1 MYRFI
6 LGGAASGKTTYI
18 YKEIARE
25 GIRHPEQS
33 YILFV
38 PEQHTLGA
46 QRELSALSER
56 GGLLNTDVLSF
67 TLLTW
72 RVLSELGERRPDILD
87 DMTRSLMLRKA
98 MRLKQKELR
107 IYGSKVDS
115 QGLLSE
121 LKQAVA
127 EFCQYDID
135 TERLRRAGE
144 EGVSRRLSDK
154 LHDISE
160 IYECFSSML
169 ESFEMIPEELPRLL
183 LRLLPH
189 SKLLSGAKVYF
200 DGFTGY
206 TPIQLRLIALILE
219 QAESVSFAV
228 TLPISEKLSYKQ
240 QMLNAGRTAA
250 GKQSPSNGTNGSA
263 ADGSEVKSGKVK
275 SGKAEGSEA
284 ENEAERGRAPL
295 ADKGLPADDTDIF
308 WLSKESMESIGRIAD
323 LGGIPHGEDISL
335 PSTKARAKTEIRCY
349 ESLYAEVRGLCRD
362 IRSRV
367 LDKNGGL
374 RYSDIGVA
382 VSDLS
387 EYKALI
393 KNEFDRAG
401 ISYFID
407 ENASSGQSVTA
418 EFILSALSIVHK
430 GYRYE
435 DVSRYSKNPLARP
448 DRRACGGMGDIFD
461 NYIRAKGLR
470 GRRAY
475 EAELRSSYKGADGLD
490 LSRLNAYKEELFAPL
505 FELHEGL
512 REAKTIADYTQALEA
527 FLERTGFSE
536 AVAAFSER
544 LRGLGLSNEAAAEE
558 GIASQSLLL
567 LSRMSSLMGEESS
580 SIKGFFELLR
590 AGLGSIKAGI
600 IPQSMDMLLVGD
612 LKRSRFDGIRYLYIL
627 GANEGKIPKDG
638 AVSGIFTEKERD
650 ELSGLGISMAPQSAR
665 LTSSELFYLY
675 LLIHKPKERL
685 IISWPKEDRDGRG
698 LRPAAFL
705 RELSGT
711 AGSEQEGL
719 FDKAS
724 ALHSFAEGLKREE
737 AFSDRRFLTLYNY
750 LRRDEDTSG
759 KVELLMEAAF
769 GEGRKGSISEELS
782 ERLYGDK
789 LYGSVTRIESFERCA
804 YAHFLRYGLGLS
816 ERQHYDI
823 EAVDIGNLYHE
834 AIEETFRE
842 LSKQGQ
848 DIREIS
854 EEELDELSGRAC
866 DTVTSAY
873 NDSILQSSARNS
885 FLKDRVQRI
894 TKKTLWTLQNQAKK
908 GDFRTAYCE
917 LPFKISEE
925 GLELHGRIDRVDVY
939 EDKLDTYV
947 RVIDYKSGRT
957 RFDLSLIYHGL
968 QLQLVTYMDVAMEE
982 LRKRDRG
989 RSIHPAGLYYY
1000 NISDPVIKYSE
1011 LSGRE
1016 PASEE
1021 ARDMALKSLR
1031 MNGLSNS
1038 DPDIYVHLD
1047 RSLSDEASAG
1057 SKVVPIR
1064 LKGGD
1069 IWEAYSSVCGTKG
1082 FERLMEATRRHIGED
1097 AALIRQG
1104 RIEAKPY
1111 KLGDDTGCRY
1121 CPYHSVC
1128 GFDTSLPGCSFRRLS
1143 ELSPEELKQK
1153 LLDDED
1159 DKAAKED

>member
-25 GIRHPEQS
+25 SIRHPEQS

-38 PEQHTLGA
+38 PEQHTLRA

-72 RVLSELGERRPDILD
+72 RVLSELGEQKPDILD

-189 SKLLSGAKVYF
+189 SKLLSGARVYF

-219 QAESVSFAV
+219 QAENVSFAV

-240 QMLNAGRTAA
+240 QMFKTEAAAEA
-250 GKQSPSNGTNGSA
+250 GKRSLRNGAEDGR
-263 ADGSEVKSGKVK
+263 ADGDRAE
-275 SGKAEGSEA
+275 SGKAGGSGAEGET
-284 ENEAERGRAPL
+284 EQGRARI
-295 ADKGLPADDTDIF
+295 ADKVLSTDDTDIF
-308 WLSKESMESIGRIAD
+308 WLSKESMESIGRLAD
-323 LGGIPHGEDISL
+323 LGGIPHGEDIML
-335 PSTKARAKTEIRCY
+335 PLSKKRAEAEIRCY

-367 LDKNGGL
+367 LDKNGDL

-387 EYKALI
+387 EYKTLI

-448 DRRACGGMGDIFD
+448 DRRTDGGMGDIFD

-490 LSRLNAYKEELFAPL
+490 LGRLNAYKEELFAPL
-505 FELHEGL
+505 FELHEAL
-512 REAKTIADYTQALEA
+512 REAKTIADYTRALEA

-536 AVAAFSER
+536 SVAAFSER
-544 LRGLGLSNEAAAEE
+544 LRSLGLPNEAAAEE

-590 AGLGSIKAGI
+590 AGLGSIKAGL

-705 RELSGT
+705 RELS
-711 AGSEQEGL
+711 ASEGSEQEGL

-724 ALHSFAEGLKREE
+724 ALHSFADGLKRED

-759 KVELLMEAAF
+759 KVGLLMEAAF
-769 GEGRKGSISEELS
+769 GEGREGSISEELS

-854 EEELDELSGRAC
+854 EEELNELSGRAC
-866 DTVTSAY
+866 DTITAAY

-894 TKKTLWTLQNQAKK
+894 TRKTLWALQHQAKK

-917 LPFKISEE
+917 LPFKIAEE

-957 RFDLSLIYHGL
+957 RFDLSLIHHGL

-1000 NISDPVIKYSE
+1000 NINDPVIKYSE

-1021 ARDMALKSLR
+1021 VRDMALKSLR

-1047 RSLSDEASAG
+1047 RSLADEASAG

-1069 IWEAYSSVCGTKG
+1069 IWEVYSSVCGTKG
-1082 FERLMEATRRHIGED
+1082 FERLMEATRRRIGED
-1097 AALIRQG
+1097 AVLIRQG
-1104 RIEAKPY
+1104 RIEASPY

-1143 ELSPEELKQK
+1143 ELSAEELKQK
-1153 LLDDED
+1153 LLGDED
-1159 DKAAKED
+1159 DTADKED